1 MTIVGASWPRSAH
14 WGRYLLPVAVWV
26 SAGPVQL
33 DRPKH
38 ATVCASQR
46 RGCTCP
52 RHGNLSH
59 WPCLLLLISLVNH
72 PDQHDAHA
80 RVWQTRWNVGRP
92 RRPRWP
98 LFPAVTTGDGGSR
111 ARCRTP
117 FARCKRA
124 HMWAEVI
131 SASATRVCWISAG
144 VGAESGSPPGL
155 MVPVFWHRAQLS
167 PASNARLKCAAHYA
181 DLPGMDK

>member
-14 WGRYLLPVAVWV
+14 WGRYLLPVPVWV

-33 DRPKH
+33 DPNMPPYVPHSAAVALALAMVTSHTGLACYYLPLLSITQISTMLMHVSGK
-38 ATVCASQR
+38 
-46 RGCTCP
+46 RGGT
-52 RHGNLSH
+52 SA
-59 WPCLLLLISLVNH
+59 
-72 PDQHDAHA
+72 D
-80 RVWQTRWNVGRP
+80 
-92 RRPRWP
+92 RWP

-144 VGAESGSPPGL
+144 VGAESGSPLGL